1 MKMGAHRRLKP
12 IHADDIACIRE
23 RTKAKVSSHTD
34 GGVFDLVN
42 AVKKFGRFH
51 R

>member
-1 MKMGAHRRLKP
+1 MGTHRRLKP

-23 RTKAKVSSHTD
+23 RTKAKVSFHTD
-34 GGVFDLVN
+34 GDVFDLVD
-42 AVKKFGRFH
+42 AVEEFGRFH